1 MRSFAE
7 APKDSYHLLAG
18 TYHFESLSVRVCG
31 LGECSHRFSRLI
43 YRPFFRNNVRRVGIS
58 LVGLN
63 PTPWGQTTALT
74 PKLKL
79 DIGKGVCLRASP
91 RREIT
96 ARGRHVEIDVHA
108 TRLQSRRAAAL
119 RRRERGAAVRK
130 LVRSSLGS
138 VVERSSDRLCQ
149 VRLVHK
155 LLRLQPM
162 PAAVPEPPALPAA
175 PAAAASTAVACRGP
189 GACRQRAERSRRLHQ
204 AESPKRRQDLPRWRE
219 YLRDCRLLRPASGEY
234 GADVDGP
241 LLGGRAD

>member
-1 MRSFAE
+1 LSE
-7 APKDSYHLLAG
+7 ALRLLG
-18 TYHFESLSVRVCG
+18 INSVTHGVPIHCVREVKPTP
-31 LGECSHRFSRLI
+31 FSRETE
-43 YRPFFRNNVRRVGIS
+43 N
-58 LVGLN
+58 
-63 PTPWGQTTALT
+63 
-74 PKLKL
+74 
-79 DIGKGVCLRASP
+79 CLSGRSPQPHPP

-108 TRLQSRRAAAL
+108 PRLQSRRAAAL

-189 GACRQRAERSRRLHQ
+189 GACRQRGARSRRLHQ
-204 AESPKRRQDLPRWRE
+204 AESTKRRQDIPHWWQ
-219 YLRDCRLLRPASGEY
+219 YLRDCRLLRRASDRLDEH